1 MKFLRPHEVAHKMGL
16 SKASLY
22 RLVKGGMFPRPVK
35 IFANVSVWLDS
46 EVEQIMSAMYR
57 NSPPDEIRELVRSIE
72 RSRTKGPDS

>member
-22 RLVKGGMFPRPVK
+22 RLVKGGMFPGPVK

-57 NSPPDEIRELVRSIE
+57 NSPPDEIRELVKSME
-72 RSRTKGPDS
+72 RLRTKRPDS